1 MKGLAPPETL
11 TGKVQRALSDEWSPA
26 AWVVG
31 RCEKLTYSEYGNVL
45 HVLERLVRE
54 GRAES
59 RLVRDIKFMS
69 GGYYEYRRKQ

>member
-1 MKGLAPPETL
+1 MKGPAPPETL
-11 TGKVQRALSDEWSPA
+11 TGKVQRALSDEWKTEA
-26 AWVVG
+26 KIAYRVG
-31 RCEKLTYSEYGNVL
+31 FPEYRNVGPCL
-45 HVLERLVRE
+45 RRLVSE